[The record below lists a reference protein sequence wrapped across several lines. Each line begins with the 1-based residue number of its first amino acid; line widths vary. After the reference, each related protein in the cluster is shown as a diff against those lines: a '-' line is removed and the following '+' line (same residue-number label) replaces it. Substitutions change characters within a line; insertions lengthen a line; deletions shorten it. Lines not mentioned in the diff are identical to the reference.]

1 MMRSIAAL
9 AALGATALVLTA
21 CAGGDAEASG
31 DTVKIAIQTD
41 PGSLNPITNA
51 TDAGQN
57 VLAFGYESLLNYPPG
72 KDPEGILAE
81 SWASTTTEV
90 AFTLK
95 DGIVCADGEPLTAS
109 DVKATFEY
117 AGEDATGS
125 PFKGVYF
132 PASGLTISADDDA
145 RTVTFTAEDAQSFLA
160 ETIGSLP
167 IVCASGL
174 ADPSVL
180 ESEFHGTGP
189 YTLEDFSPGQT
200 YDYALRDDYAWGP
213 GGVTSE
219 TAGLPSKVSVQIV
232 ESDATSANLLQTGEV
247 NIATVGGT
255 ERDRLDGQEFT
266 QTLDVPLRPG
276 LVFFNQ
282 AEGRVGHDLA
292 VRQAIAQALD
302 SSAVGKVS
310 SSGRGEQLVTLVSE
324 FGAAC
329 TTMDSSSS
337 LYAYDVD
344 AAGAALDG
352 AGWTAGADG
361 IRAKDGKPLKVL
373 MLFPANES
381 QGVTAAIELMQAELK
396 KIGVDA
402 VPTPSPS
409 YTDVIFSGGDWDM
422 VWAPIYTSLPSDWAG
437 ILGGEFPPNGG
448 NWTYNTNQEY
458 FDLVSVA
465 QGFAGN
471 ESCPAWQDAQ
481 DSLFQNLEVLPFWSS
496 TETFYGDGAEFALS
510 KGVLSPTALRVAE

>member
-1 MMRSIAAL
+1 MKRSIAAL

-21 CAGGDAEASG
+21 CAGGDAEATG

-72 KDPEGILAE
+72 EDPEGILAE
-81 SWASTTTEV
+81 SWEATTTEV

-117 AGEDATGS
+117 AADDATGS

-132 PASGLTISADDDA
+132 PASGLTIAADDDA
-145 RTVTFTAEDAQSFLA
+145 RTVTFTAENAESFLA

-174 ADPSVL
+174 SDPSVL

-213 GGVTSE
+213 GGVTSKTE
-219 TAGLPSKVSVQIV
+219 GLPANVEVQIV

-247 NIATVGGT
+247 DIATVGGT
-255 ERDRLDGQEFT
+255 ERDRLDSQTFT

-276 LVFFNQ
+276 LVFFNRPRD
-282 AEGRVGHDLA
+282 A
-292 VRQAIAQALD
+292 
-302 SSAVGKVS
+302 SA
-310 SSGRGEQLVTLVSE
+310 
-324 FGAAC
+324 
-329 TTMDSSSS
+329 TTWSCARRSPRRS
-337 LYAYDVD
+337 
-344 AAGAALDG
+344 
-352 AGWTAGADG
+352 T
-361 IRAKDGKPLKVL
+361 RARS
-373 MLFPANES
+373 AR
-381 QGVTAAIELMQAELK
+381 
-396 KIGVDA
+396 
-402 VPTPSPS
+402 SPR
-409 YTDVIFSGGDWDM
+409 
-422 VWAPIYTSLPSDWAG
+422 
-437 ILGGEFPPNGG
+437 
-448 NWTYNTNQEY
+448 
-458 FDLVSVA
+458 
-465 QGFAGN
+465 
-471 ESCPAWQDAQ
+471 
-481 DSLFQNLEVLPFWSS
+481 
-496 TETFYGDGAEFALS
+496 
-510 KGVLSPTALRVAE
+510 RVAASSW